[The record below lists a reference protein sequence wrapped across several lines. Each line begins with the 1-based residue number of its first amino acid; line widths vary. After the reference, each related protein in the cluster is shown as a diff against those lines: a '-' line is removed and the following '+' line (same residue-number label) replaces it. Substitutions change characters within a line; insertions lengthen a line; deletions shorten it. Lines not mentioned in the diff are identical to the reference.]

1 MPKSFYVCKELGKQQ
16 ARRARRGRRGAENAS
31 KRLAWSPSSPSQR
44 QMSPRVQ
51 LLLLPVRRRR
61 VDAKLR
67 LNLARRVQGNKQSR
81 KQKLR
86 KHRTQRHQLQV
97 RLLRHLGRP
106 SRLRKPRLQLRHKL
120 LQQEPMLTGS
130 FLALLPPVLGTRELP
145 NRQKSKSRKLPKTK
159 ERKMGTSRSSLV
171 ILGFLLTSILV
182 FQPRNPPKE
191 PGVQAKKVLSSL
203 SSQKMLLR
211 ALRDQ
216 RHRAETSPR

>member
-1 MPKSFYVCKELGKQQ
+1 MPKSFYVYKELGKQQ

-97 RLLRHLGRP
+97 RLLRHLGQP
-106 SRLRKPRLQLRHKL
+106 SRRRKPRLQLWHQL
-120 LQQEPMLTGS
+120 LLLEPMLTGI
-130 FLALLPPVLGTRELP
+130 FWAQLLPVLETRELP
-145 NRQKSKSRKLPKTK
+145 NRLKSTTRKLSKTK
-159 ERKMGTSRSSLV
+159 ERKMGISRSSLV
-171 ILGFLLTSILV
+171 NLGLPLTSTMLL
-182 FQPRNPPKE
+182 QPRNPQKE
-191 PGVQAKKVLSSL
+191 PDVQAKKVLSSW
-203 SSQKMLLR
+203 SSQIMP
-211 ALRDQ
+211 Q
-216 RHRAETSPR
+216 